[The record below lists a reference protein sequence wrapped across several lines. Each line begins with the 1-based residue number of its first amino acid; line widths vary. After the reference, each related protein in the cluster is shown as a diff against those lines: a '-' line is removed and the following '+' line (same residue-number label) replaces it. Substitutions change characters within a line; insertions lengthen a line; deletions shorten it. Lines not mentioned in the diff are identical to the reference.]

1 MCICMCMYQYW
12 KERMNEMC
20 VCECVCVCVCVC
32 VCMRKY
38 QYWKESMNERASAA
52 LSLGRYLSTCYDD
65 SMRQH
70 TSPYVLVISHIED
83 LSETYTD
90 VC

>member
-1 MCICMCMYQYW
+1 MCICMCM
-12 KERMNEMC
+12 
-20 VCECVCVCVCVC
+20 
-32 VCMRKY
+32 Y